1 MAYVDRFIFR
11 FNSVSGKAV
20 RIAIA
25 DNDYTG
31 TAVER
36 RLGGSPQLRCEL
48 SGNIHG
54 MSLEIPAECEVDD
67 EFAVL
72 YTSDP
77 TRFAVRLEVDSGVVW
92 RGFVTPELYSAPWI
106 DPPYD
111 VQITATDGLGE
122 LKMLEWPAI
131 GSRTL
136 GEILET
142 TLGATGLALPVR
154 MISTAANDLATAADL
169 LTGTTVNL
177 DHMAGK
183 SYYDV
188 LDGLLGSLHCTILQR
203 GGAWLL
209 VRETDVTSLTS
220 GGQVSDTSGG
230 AYPVKAF
237 GSSQTHDCWPVG
249 RLTTE
254 IVPAKS
260 TVEAECPNHLA
271 SLIADPDM
279 ELNLWQTNGSWTGE
293 DGGYYT
299 LDLGEYISQTA
310 SVANA
315 TGDADPGFRIKV
327 SSRHTTPFDVGIM
340 RLTVMATGR
349 DPRSGSDKTL
359 YLKEVTTRGRTQ
371 MEWVTEESHFD
382 DGLGLPKTLDHQDCK
397 EFVTDIFH
405 LPTGFNPI
413 KTITIR
419 VSSGRNTVCVH
430 SVNIEC
436 MSVYDKAVTRLV
448 MDNGA
453 RGDESYSPLFADSFV
468 GNKGNFLLSNSLR
481 GVAGAMVRTWSSD
494 AIPSVPY
501 GEWLSKDMALSVATP
516 RLRMSGRLFTVTSLP
531 ALFYSN
537 KGLSYITEEW
547 SLDLIE
553 DEADI
558 SLISLPAAALSTVSV
573 SVIVEDKDG
582 RQGAVSGGEIVSP
595 KTGEAVS
602 PSGTLD
608 WFIAE
613 AYEEDGET
621 KYRLKL
627 NPKYQGMYA
636 EGWVSAGGISETG
649 QSGVVSYL
657 HELLDVNLPSQIGDG
672 QALIWNANLQKW
684 TSGDVT
690 IDTTPFERVANKVTS
705 VSAASDNTQYPTAKA
720 VYDIVNTMLSSAM
733 RFQGVTTTALVDG
746 STTNPVVIDGES
758 YTATMGDVVVR
769 SNVGLE
775 YLWTGTKWQQLGDE
789 SSYAKKTVTITG
801 SGYLTG
807 GGNLEAARTLD
818 IAATIKTKIDNGATA
833 FGYFTNGAANEA
845 VKLKTPRTI
854 WGQSFD
860 GTGNVNGTF
869 YFRPGDA
876 TLKIYSAAGV
886 IQQYGDEAV
895 VLQSA
900 FDNQDPETSTYPAQI
915 SNRCVIALQPR
926 GGFVGVG
933 TTSPDYELDV
943 AGDIHTSGKV
953 YIGTSGGY
961 LEVVNVGSESAPEYA
976 LRSTLPLYSDSWVS
990 SGGVSDQGGSGS
1002 ASWLRELQD
1011 VDDNLN
1017 PDIGDALVW
1026 NGTQWVADDVTV
1038 DLSDYVTTQVLS
1050 TALNGY
1056 LPLTGGTVNGALT
1069 VRGGRTWIGSNA
1081 GDGSN
1086 YENYHGIRWGYH
1098 SVDHMD
1104 FYEKVFNFY
1113 NNGGGTP
1120 GLYVNGNTIWH
1131 AGNDGSGSGLDAD
1144 LLDGHHNGDL
1154 YADGLR
1160 DYEHHEF
1167 STRRTAGNFTYAD
1180 AALHYYLATGS
1191 MTDSGRP
1198 GGDGYIMHLGWDNSR
1213 FDSQL
1218 WVATSDTSASQ
1229 AEAHMKV
1236 RHHNNGEDS
1245 SWGDWHSVAMLDS
1258 NVASATKLATPR
1270 TIWGQS
1276 FDGTANVNGKF
1287 YFNNGDGTLKIYDVV
1302 SPYAASLG
1310 LESVAIQTAFDE
1322 QDPETSAYP
1331 ESYGSRCLLLLQPR
1345 GGRVGVG
1352 TPSPAYTFDVH
1363 GAVGFGSSGACD
1375 VYLRRTGLNYIHADA
1390 SSNAVIQF
1398 TANSKNVMMVHSKG
1412 VSIGHQYERN
1422 YALDVEGNVRIAGAM
1437 NIKIPYSSAQNTYAN
1452 YFKFIN
1458 SEDTDVAHINV
1469 TGQGHLGL
1477 YANRAIEFMADG
1489 TRRFIIEATS
1499 TQVIEKKAGFYPEID
1514 GTITLNSAGALSAL
1528 GNGYNVGRE
1537 DKFIRATYSKIIY
1550 LTDSVYIYYDTVNN
1564 CIRTNAP
1571 IVSDGFISAGGVST
1585 T

>member
-11 FNSVSGKAV
+11 FNSLSGKAV

-77 TRFAVRLEVDSGVVW
+77 TRFAVRLEVDSVVVW
-92 RGFVTPELYSAPWI
+92 RGFVTPELYAAPWI

-154 MISTAANDLATAADL
+154 MISTAVNDLATAADL

-220 GGQVSDTSGG
+220 GGQVSDTSGNK
-230 AYPVKAF
+230 YPVKPF
-237 GSSQTHDCWPVG
+237 GSSSTHDCWPVG

-260 TVEAECPNHLA
+260 TVEVECPNHLE
-271 SLIADPDM
+271 SLISDPDM
-279 ELNLWQTNGSWTGE
+279 ELNLWQTNGSWTDE

-299 LDLGEYISQTA
+299 LDLGEYISQTS

-315 TGDADPGFRIKV
+315 TRDADPGFRIKV

-349 DPRSGSDKTL
+349 DPRSGSDTTL

-382 DGLGLPKTLDHQDCK
+382 DGLGMPKTLDHQDCK
-397 EFVTDIFH
+397 EFVTDIFR

-436 MSVYDKAVTRLV
+436 MSVYDRAVTRLL

-582 RQGAVSGGEIVSP
+582 RQGTVSGGEIVSP

-613 AYEEDGET
+613 AYEEDGEI

-636 EGWVSAGGISETG
+636 EGWVSSGGISDT
-649 QSGVVSYL
+649 SGGGGASYL

-672 QALIWNANLQKW
+672 QALIWDANLQKW

-758 YTATMGDVVVR
+758 YTATIGDVVVR
-769 SNVGLE
+769 SDVGLE
-775 YLWTGTKWQQLGDE
+775 YLWTGAKWQQLGDE
-789 SSYAKKTVTITG
+789 TSYAKKTVTITG

-807 GGNLEAARTLD
+807 GGNLEAARTID
-818 IAATIKTKIDNGATA
+818 IADEIKAKIDNGATA
-833 FGYFTNGAANEA
+833 YANLGNYLPLDGGTMTGSIHMPTGSSTTSGPMLHFRHESGGSQVFDAYVGANNSGTLAIYAAND
-845 VKLKTPRTI
+845 LRLRP
-854 WGQSFD
+854 
-860 GTGNVNGTF
+860 GNSSSHGLIITTTDITYNGTS
-869 YFRPGDA
+869 
-876 TLKIYSAAGV
+876 LINS
-886 IQQYGDEAV
+886 
-895 VLQSA
+895 
-900 FDNQDPETSTYPAQI
+900 
-915 SNRCVIALQPR
+915 
-926 GGFVGVG
+926 
-933 TTSPDYELDV
+933 
-943 AGDIHTSGKV
+943 
-953 YIGTSGGY
+953 
-961 LEVVNVGSESAPEYA
+961 
-976 LRSTLPLYSDSWVS
+976 
-990 SGGVSDQGGSGS
+990 
-1002 ASWLRELQD
+1002 
-1011 VDDNLN
+1011 
-1017 PDIGDALVW
+1017 
-1026 NGTQWVADDVTV
+1026 
-1038 DLSDYVTTQVLS
+1038 
-1050 TALNGY
+1050 Y
-1056 LPLTGGTVNGALT
+1056 LPLTGGTMTGTIHRSMIGDTSSYQEVANWVNTSGNNLAAIGYWNIPQAVFINPNGSTDVWSDEVGKYSLKISPSLSGLT
-1069 VRGGRTWIGSNA
+1069 
-1081 GDGSN
+1081 
-1086 YENYHGIRWGYH
+1086 
-1098 SVDHMD
+1098 
-1104 FYEKVFNFY
+1104 FN
-1113 NNGGGTP
+1113 TH
-1120 GLYVNGNTIWH
+1120 TIWH
-1131 AGNDGSGSGLDAD
+1131 AGNDGTGSGLDAD
-1144 LLDGHHNGDL
+1144 VLDGKHANQFVPNDEFALIPHFALADIPIRKTAFGGIGWDQYQSYPYAGGGYLTFYMGSSLQSLLVLFPSYSLSEPPILYSSVDGAAWGDAHQLAYTTSNVSSATKLRPVGTSSFDLNTALQGGGIIYNYISISWWQNAPNGIM
-1154 YADGLR
+1154 YGCVA
-1160 DYEHHEF
+1160 EF
-1167 STRRTAGNFTYAD
+1167 SEND
-1180 AALHYYLATGS
+1180 DSDLA
-1191 MTDSGRP
+1191 MQLAWDVNHDSTQSTKDLWFRSRNN
-1198 GGDGYIMHLGWDNSR
+1198 LGWQNDWK
-1213 FDSQL
+1213 QI
-1218 WVATSDTSASQ
+1218 ATTA
-1229 AEAHMKV
+1229 
-1236 RHHNNGEDS
+1236 
-1245 SWGDWHSVAMLDS
+1245 S
-1258 NVASATKLATPR
+1258 NVASATKLQTPR
-1270 TIWGQS
+1270 NIWGQA
-1276 FDGTANVNGKF
+1276 FDGTS
-1287 YFNNGDGTLKIYDVV
+1287 DI
-1302 SPYAASLG
+1302 
-1310 LESVAIQTAFDE
+1310 
-1322 QDPETSAYP
+1322 
-1331 ESYGSRCLLLLQPR
+1331 YGSIMNVLSIEFSGVPDAFGH
-1345 GGRVGVG
+1345 GGFLDFHFNGSSDDYTSRIIEDASGRLNANNALYAMYNGNVGIG
-1352 TPSPAYTFDVH
+1352 TPTPAYKLDIAGDV
-1363 GAVGFGSSGACD
+1363 
-1375 VYLRRTGLNYIHADA
+1375 RT
-1390 SSNAVIQF
+1390 
-1398 TANSKNVMMVHSKG
+1398 T
-1412 VSIGHQYERN
+1412 
-1422 YALDVEGNVRIAGAM
+1422 GAM
-1437 NIKIPYSSAQNTYAN
+1437 NIKIPYSSSQNTYAN

-1458 SEDTDVAHINV
+1458 SENTDVAHINV

-1477 YANRAIEFMADG
+1477 YANRTIEFMADG
-1489 TRRFIIEATS
+1489 TRRFIIGATS
-1499 TQVIEKKAGFYPEID
+1499 TQVSEKKAGFYPEID

-1528 GNGYNVGRE
+1528 GNGYNVGKS

-1571 IVSDGFISAGGVST
+1571 IVSDSYISAGGVST